1 MSGLAATTVQTLPA
15 TATPAPAAVTASQL
29 SKVYRVHA
37 NPMSRAVELLT
48 RRPRHRAF
56 HALDNVSFEVPAGQG
71 FGLIGENGAGK
82 STLLKILSGITAPS
96 SGELAVRGKVASI
109 LELGSA
115 FHPELTGRQN
125 IVLNAAL
132 LGLSESVIREKTP
145 QIIAFSELEGFIDQ
159 PVKTYSTGM
168 AMRLGFAIATQVEPD
183 VLIIDEALSVGDG
196 YFQKKCIDRL
206 LEFTSGGGTLVLC
219 SHAMY
224 YISAFCTQALWLQN
238 GKIAACGPSQD
249 VVRKYEE
256 FLLAKAGHSHAD
268 DALVAGP
275 ARISDVRLPGGSLAR
290 QGETFALDIAWK
302 TDDPGLEFHVGVGL
316 NRIDGVEV
324 CSFSTRQDSKPAF
337 TGSRSYSVR
346 LELPDLQIIKGRF
359 TVYAFLLDGA
369 GLHIFDRQILAD
381 AFAVESPRYAIGLAH
396 FPHRWSGGS
405 SAGAAAVPTET
416 RVNV

>member
-1 MSGLAATTVQTLPA
+1 
-15 TATPAPAAVTASQL
+15 
-29 SKVYRVHA
+29 
-37 NPMSRAVELLT
+37 MSRALELVT

-56 HALDNVSFEVPAGQG
+56 HALDDVSFEVPAGQG

-132 LGLSESVIREKTP
+132 LGLSESAIREKTP
-145 QIIAFSELEGFIDQ
+145 QIIAFSELDEFIDQ

-168 AMRLGFAIATQVEPD
+168 SMRLGFAIATQVEPD
-183 VLIIDEALSVGDG
+183 ILIIDEALSVGDG

-206 LEFTSGGGTLVLC
+206 LEFTSGGGTLLLC

-224 YISAFCTQALWLQN
+224 YISAFCTQAIWLQH
-238 GKIAACGPSQD
+238 GRVAALGPSQE
-249 VVRKYEE
+249 VVRQYEE
-256 FLLAKAGHSHAD
+256 FLLAKAGHSHAE
-268 DALVAGP
+268 DAIVPGP
-275 ARISDVRLPGGSLAR
+275 ARLREVRLPGGTLAR
-290 QGETFALDIAWK
+290 QGETFALEVDWK
-302 TDDPGLEFHVGVGL
+302 TDDPALEFHVAIGF
-316 NRIDGVEV
+316 NRIDGVEI
-324 CSFSTRQDSKPAF
+324 CSFSTSQDAEAPFSGA
-337 TGSRSYSVR
+337 TSYSVR
-346 LELPDLQIIKGRF
+346 LELPDLQILKGRF
-359 TVYAFLLDGA
+359 TIYAFLLDGA
-369 GLHIFDRQILAD
+369 GLHIYDRQILSD

-405 SAGAAAVPTET
+405 AGAAAVPPEASLH
-416 RVNV
+416 V

>member
-1 MSGLAATTVQTLPA
+1 MSLPA
-15 TATPAPAAVTASQL
+15 DSSASASAAVSARSL

-37 NPMSRAVELLT
+37 NPLNRALELVT
-48 RRPRHRAF
+48 GRARHRAF
-56 HALDNVSFEVPAGQG
+56 HALDDVSFEIPAGQG

-115 FHPELTGRQN
+115 FHPELSGRQN

-132 LGLSESVIREKTP
+132 LGLSESAIRDKTP
-145 QIIAFSELEGFIDQ
+145 QIIAFSELDEFIDQ

-168 AMRLGFAIATQVEPD
+168 SMRLGFAIATQVEPD

-206 LEFTSGGGTLVLC
+206 LEFTSGGGTLLLC

-224 YISAFCTQALWLQN
+224 YISAFCSRAIWLQN
-238 GKIAACGPSQD
+238 GKVAAYGPSQD
-249 VVRKYEE
+249 VVRQYEE
-256 FLLAKAGHSHAD
+256 FLLAKAGHSHAE
-268 DALVAGP
+268 DALVVGP
-275 ARISDVRLPGGSLAR
+275 ARISDVRLPGGTLAR
-290 QGETFALDIAWK
+290 QGETLALEIDWG
-302 TDDPGLEFHVGVGL
+302 TDDPSLEFHVGVGL
-316 NRIDGVEV
+316 NRIDGIEV
-324 CSFSTRQDSKPAF
+324 CSFSTQQDGRQPLS
-337 TGSRSYSVR
+337 GSRRYSVR

-359 TVYAFLLDGA
+359 TIYAFLLDGA
-369 GLHIFDRQILAD
+369 GLHIYDRQILSD

-396 FPHRWSGGS
+396 FPHRWSGGA
-405 SAGAAAVPTET
+405 AGEPADSTAT
-416 RVNV
+416 RVHV

>member
-1 MSGLAATTVQTLPA
+1 M
-15 TATPAPAAVTASQL
+15 PAPAVPAVAAQQL
-29 SKVYRVHA
+29 SKTYRVHA
-37 NPMSRAVELLT
+37 SPMSRAVELVT

-56 HALDNVSFEVPAGQG
+56 HALDDVTFEVPAGEG

-96 SGELAVRGKVASI
+96 SGRIAVRGRVASI

-115 FHPELTGRQN
+115 FHPDLTGRQN

-132 LGLSESVIREKTP
+132 LGLSESVIRDKSP
-145 QIIAFSELEGFIDQ
+145 QIIAFSELGGFIDQ
-159 PVKTYSTGM
+159 PVKTYSSGM
-168 AMRLGFAIATQVEPD
+168 SMRLGFAIATQVEPD

-206 LEFTSGGGTLVLC
+206 QEFTSGGGTLVLC

-224 YISAFCTQALWLQN
+224 YISAFCTNALWLKS
-238 GKIAACGPSQD
+238 GKVAALGPAQG
-249 VVRKYEE
+249 VVRAYEE
-256 FLLAKAGHSHAD
+256 FLLAKAGTSHAD

-275 ARISDVRLPGGSLAR
+275 ARISDVRLPGGTLAR
-290 QGETFALDIAWK
+290 QGETLALEIAWK
-302 TDDPGLEFHVGVGL
+302 SDDPGIAFHLGIGL

-324 CSFSTRQDSKPAF
+324 CSFSTLHDGRRSF
-337 TGSRSYSVR
+337 SGSRSYAVR
-346 LELPDLQIIKGRF
+346 LEIPDLQIIKGRF
-359 TVYAFLLDGA
+359 SIYAFLVDDT

-381 AFAVESPRYAIGLAH
+381 AFAVESPRYEIGLAH

-405 SAGAAAVPTET
+405 AEAADVHPEK
-416 RVNV
+416 VHQEKPQHV

>member
-1 MSGLAATTVQTLPA
+1 MSASSAPV
-15 TATPAPAAVTASQL
+15 PAAVTAQHL

-37 NPMSRAVELLT
+37 NPLNRALELVT

-56 HALDNVSFEVPAGQG
+56 HALDDVTFSVPAGQG

-96 SGELAVRGKVASI
+96 RGELAVRGKVASI

-115 FHPELTGRQN
+115 FHPELSGRQN

-132 LGLSESVIREKTP
+132 LGLSESEIREKTP
-145 QIIAFSELEGFIDQ
+145 QIIGFSELEDFIDQ

-206 LEFTSGGGTLVLC
+206 LEFTSGGGTLLLC

-224 YISAFCTQALWLQN
+224 YVSAFCSQALWLQN
-238 GKIAACGPSQD
+238 GKVAACGPSQD
-249 VVRKYEE
+249 VVRQYEE
-256 FLLAKAGHSHAD
+256 FLLAKAGSSHAE

-275 ARISDVRLPGGSLAR
+275 ARISDVRLPGGTLAR
-290 QGETFALDIAWK
+290 QGETLALEIDWG
-302 TDDPGLEFHVGVGL
+302 TDDPALEFHVGFGL

-324 CSFSTRQDSKPAF
+324 CSFSTQLDGRPPLS
-337 TGSRSYSVR
+337 GSRRYSVR

-359 TVYAFLLDGA
+359 TIYAFLLDAA
-369 GLHIFDRQILAD
+369 GLHIYDRQILSD

-405 SAGAAAVPTET
+405 ATKSAT
-416 RVNV
+416 

>member
-1 MSGLAATTVQTLPA
+1 MSAI
-15 TATPAPAAVTASQL
+15 PAPDGAAVSAQHL
-29 SKVYRVHA
+29 SKTYRVHA
-37 NPMSRAVELLT
+37 TPLNRALELVT

-56 HALDNVSFEVPAGQG
+56 HALDDVSFEVPAGQG

-96 SGELAVRGKVASI
+96 GGTLAVRGKVASI

-115 FHPELTGRQN
+115 FHPELSGRQN

-132 LGLSESVIREKTP
+132 LGLSESEIREKTP
-145 QIIAFSELEGFIDQ
+145 QIIAFSELDGFIDQ

-206 LEFTSGGGTLVLC
+206 LEFTAGGGTLLLC

-238 GKIAACGPSQD
+238 GQVAAYGPSQE
-249 VVRKYEE
+249 VVRQYEE
-256 FLLAKAGHSHAD
+256 FLLAKAGQSHAD

-275 ARISDVRLPGGSLAR
+275 ARITDVRLPGGTLAR
-290 QGETFALDIAWK
+290 QGETLAIEIDWK
-302 TDDPGLEFHVGVGL
+302 TDDPALEFHVGFGL
-316 NRIDGVEV
+316 NRLDGVEV
-324 CSFSTRQDSKPAF
+324 CSFSTQQDGRQPFRGGGRF
-337 TGSRSYSVR
+337 TAR
-346 LELPDLQIIKGRF
+346 LELPDLQIVKGRF

-369 GLHIFDRQILAD
+369 GLHIYDRQILAD

-405 SAGAAAVPTET
+405 AVAAAVPTET
-416 RVNV
+416 RVHV